1 MNFKIITPLLFLL
14 VLQSHAQT
22 KEVYTT
28 ETTGASI
35 SGQNEDQFE
44 FYGQDRGVFIKRSL
58 APSISILT
66 GLNQS
71 RIDNKDFLEFPLLF
85 QYQFSPKLK
94 ISGGSQLELVR
105 NRDTGTFTV
114 KGVSFSIGID
124 YQFTENWDAGIRFIQ
139 PVIKREAFDRS
150 SPFVPNP
157 IRLRTGFKF

>member
-35 SGQNEDQFE
+35 SGQNE
-44 FYGQDRGVFIKRSL
+44 
-58 APSISILT
+58 
-66 GLNQS
+66 S

-114 KGVSFSIGID
+114 KGVSFSVGID